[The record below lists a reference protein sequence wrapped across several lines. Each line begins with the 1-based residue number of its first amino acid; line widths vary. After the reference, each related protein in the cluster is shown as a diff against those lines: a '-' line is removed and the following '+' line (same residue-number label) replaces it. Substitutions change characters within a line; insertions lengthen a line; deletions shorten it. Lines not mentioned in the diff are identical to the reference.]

1 MSILLDWILII
12 ISFLVLIK
20 AYKNIVYNKNCSIA
34 NYVVIVL
41 FVFCV
46 LPILLNYII
55 GIPSYNTT
63 YWYKPFL
70 EPMKNEVVNSIYD
83 IYILLCFLFLYFP
96 FIRKT
101 KNSELKKENSLT
113 SLLRN
118 NKIISFFLISLP
130 ILLILLTN
138 TWKNYLIF
146 NVAASRG
153 FSENVNTSLMTPCL
167 LISLITFFATYY
179 KEKVSFKKITLS
191 VIYFFLI
198 VWISGKRFMI
208 ANIIILFIFYIVNMD
223 LNNVT
228 RKRIFR
234 MIPILG
240 ILLLVFSAFYL
251 IQIRPLSDTSF
262 DSVYEMLRVDF
273 GRDDVIKYVI
283 NEEIIN
289 GERILDYRGQSFIGL
304 IASFIPRKVWPNKP
318 YPHYMYL
325 TSSILSLN
333 KFNLPAGTTP
343 SLLEMTICNFGK
355 LGFLIGILL
364 LPLLCLMIDK
374 CKDIDSKAIWLILFV
389 VLLTQSMDV
398 YLIAIVF
405 YIAIKIFAALFK
417 NKSVKFVWK

>member
-12 ISFLVLIK
+12 ISFLVLVK
-20 AYKNIVYNKNCSIA
+20 SYKNIVYSKNCSIA
-34 NYVVIVL
+34 NYVVIIL

-96 FIRKT
+96 FIRRT

-118 NKIISFFLISLP
+118 NKIISFLLISSPIFLIM
-130 ILLILLTN
+130 LTN

-146 NVAASRG
+146 NVTASRG

-179 KEKVSFKKITLS
+179 KEKLSFKKIILS
-191 VIYFFLI
+191 VIYFFII

-240 ILLLVFSAFYL
+240 LLLLVFSAFYL
-251 IQIRPLSDTSF
+251 IQIRPLSNTSF

-325 TSSILSLN
+325 TASILSLN

-405 YIAIKIFAALFK
+405 YIAIKIFATIFK
-417 NKSVKFVWK
+417 NKSIKFVWK